1 MGSPMSVTSAV
12 ICEKFG
18 IIEHNTQYG
27 MIVEFRI
34 AWPPGWGSMPTSV
47 NQRKSHIAK
56 TELEVGKYYA
66 FTGFLNFNK
75 VREYFQF
82 ELYDWHELARVKT
95 NQFQGRAN
103 KIKPVPEQQYVRK
116 DKEDDMMH

>member
-18 IIEHNTQYG
+18 IIEHVTDYG
-27 MIVEFRI
+27 MILEFRI
-34 AWPPGWGSMPTSV
+34 AWPPGWGSLPTSV
-47 NQRKSHIAK
+47 SQRKSHIAK
-56 TELEVGKYYA
+56 TELQVGHYYA

-75 VREYFQF
+75 VRKYFQF

-95 NQFQGRAN
+95 NQFKGQVRNN
-103 KIKPVPEQQYVRK
+103 KPPEAPQYVRQPK
-116 DKEDDMMH
+116 QDDMMH